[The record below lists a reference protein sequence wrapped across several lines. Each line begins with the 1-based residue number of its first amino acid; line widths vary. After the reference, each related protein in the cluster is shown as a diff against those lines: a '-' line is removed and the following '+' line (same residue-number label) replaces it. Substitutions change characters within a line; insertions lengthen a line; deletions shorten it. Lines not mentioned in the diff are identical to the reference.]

1 MRQEREDKVEAAA
14 SIGKAE
20 EEQIKEVLEA
30 DLKVM
35 PVTQR
40 KPIGMKKRKLKRL
53 SQFIKPRRCRSR
65 ISYP

>member
-40 KPIGMKKRKLKRL
+40 KPIGMKKRKLKWL
-53 SQFIKPRRCRSR
+53 SQFRKPRRCRSR